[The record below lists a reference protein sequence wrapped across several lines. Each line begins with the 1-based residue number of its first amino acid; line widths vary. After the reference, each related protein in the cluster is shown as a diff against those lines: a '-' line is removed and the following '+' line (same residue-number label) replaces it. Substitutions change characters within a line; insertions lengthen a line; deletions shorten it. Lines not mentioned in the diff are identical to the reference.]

1 MNRLRTLAIGTL
13 AFGITLMFVLTA
25 AAQQAATGP
34 AAADNGEHSQRS
46 ARGDVPSVELQ
57 LKTLTEK
64 LDMSSN
70 QAEQRLTPILK
81 KLHDATLKLVEDD
94 SLSNQER
101 LDKVHPYRFQ
111 GTRSNALAILSD
123 DQKKKLDEYFQGP
136 HPEMHG
142 SLTGAPSSQAH
153 PQM

>member
-34 AAADNGEHSQRS
+34 AAADNGDHSQRA

-64 LDMSSN
+64 LDLSSN
-70 QAEQRLTPILK
+70 QQAKLTPILK

-101 LDKVHPYRFQ
+101 LDKVRPYRFKARDQ
-111 GTRSNALAILSD
+111 MLAILSD